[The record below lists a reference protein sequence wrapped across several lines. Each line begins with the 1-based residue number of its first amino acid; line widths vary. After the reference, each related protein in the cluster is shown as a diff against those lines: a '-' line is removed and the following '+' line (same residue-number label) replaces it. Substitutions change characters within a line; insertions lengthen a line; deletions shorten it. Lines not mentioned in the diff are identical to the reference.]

1 MKRFILMLACAAML
15 CAMAGCRDSD
25 GKSGD
30 SSSSTQET
38 TGKKSHFV
46 IEEVAE

>member
-1 MKRFILMLACAAML
+1 MKRLILMLACAAML

-25 GKSGD
+25 GKSD
-30 SSSSTQET
+30 DSSTQET